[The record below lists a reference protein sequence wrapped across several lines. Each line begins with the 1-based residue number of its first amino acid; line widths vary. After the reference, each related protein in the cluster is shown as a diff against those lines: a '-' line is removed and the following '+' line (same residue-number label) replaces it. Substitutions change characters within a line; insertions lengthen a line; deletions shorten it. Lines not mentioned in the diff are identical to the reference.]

1 MNRIL
6 LSIVLM
12 AALLHTRSQD
22 ARIQQMVDHVNADS
36 IWSHIET
43 LSSLERYSITD
54 DTAAMYY
61 LFSYFQQLDYD
72 TVFYHHYTDGWIPN
86 VVAEKTGLEHPD
98 SVYIIGGHYD
108 VYTSGAPGAD
118 DNASG
123 TAGVMETARALSLYD
138 YDKTIR
144 FICFSGEELGLVGSG
159 YYAEQAAIF
168 DDNILAMI
176 NLDMISHSATG
187 TEDPEIWYAINS
199 FSGWMADDLEEA
211 IDLYI
216 ENTTTANGS
225 GSFFARASD
234 HASFW
239 DRDFPAIFLND
250 CLDWDSPNFNN
261 YIHTG
266 NDVLG
271 ISANNPVLARSI
283 TQSCVAMLADYAGV
297 AVSSGEDEYLVESSL
312 MLYPNP
318 ANQYIIIQADALI
331 NQISVFNSMG
341 KLVHEQSIASE
352 NSIKIDISG
361 LEKGFYVVSTISD
374 KGSNNQQKL
383 IVY

>member
-1 MNRIL
+1 MKRFL
-6 LSIVLM
+6 LPMVF
-12 AALLHTRSQD
+12 AVAFLHARSQD

-36 IWSHIET
+36 IWSYIET
-43 LSSLERYSITD
+43 LSSMERYSITE
-54 DTAAMYY
+54 DTAAMHY
-61 LFSYFQQLDYD
+61 LFSYFQQLDFD
-72 TVFYHHYTDGWIPN
+72 TVYYHHYKDNWIPN

-98 SVYIIGGHYD
+98 STFIIGGHYD
-108 VYTSGAPGAD
+108 VYASGAPGAD

-123 TAGVMETARALSLYD
+123 TAGVMEAARALCLHD
-138 YDKTIR
+138 YDKSVR
-144 FICFSGEELGLVGSG
+144 FICFSGEELGLVGSA

-168 DDNILAMI
+168 DENILAMI

-199 FSGWMADDLEEA
+199 FSGWMADDLQEA
-211 IDLYI
+211 IELYV

-261 YIHTG
+261 YIHTD

-271 ISANNPVLARSI
+271 TSANNQELARSI
-283 TQSCVAMLADYAGV
+283 TQSCVAMLAHYAGISV
-297 AVSSGEDEYLVESSL
+297 FSGRNEDFARNPL
-312 MLYPNP
+312 MIYPNP
-318 ANQYIIIQADALI
+318 ANQYIIIQAGAPI
-331 NQISVFNSMG
+331 NQISVFNGMG
-341 KLVHEQSIASE
+341 KMVLDQSIAAEYSV
-352 NSIKIDISG
+352 KIDISG
-361 LEKGFYVVSTISD
+361 LGRGFYLLSVISEN
-374 KGSNNQQKL
+374 GSNNQQKL

>member
-1 MNRIL
+1 MKRFL
-6 LSIVLM
+6 LPIVF
-12 AALLHTRSQD
+12 AVAFLHARSQD

-36 IWSHIET
+36 IWSYIET
-43 LSSLERYSITD
+43 LSSMERYSITE
-54 DTAAMYY
+54 DTAAMHF
-61 LFSYFQQLDYD
+61 LFSYFQQLDFD
-72 TVFYHHYTDGWIPN
+72 TVYYHHYKDNWIPN
-86 VVAEKTGLEHPD
+86 VVAEKTGLEYPD

-138 YDKTIR
+138 YDKSIR
-144 FICFSGEELGLVGSG
+144 FICFSGEELGLVGSA

-168 DDNILAMI
+168 DENILAMI

-199 FSGWMADDLEEA
+199 FSGWMADDLQEA
-211 IDLYI
+211 IELYV

-250 CLDWDSPNFNN
+250 CLDRDSPNFNN

-271 ISANNPVLARSI
+271 TSANNPELARSI
-283 TQSCVAMLADYAGV
+283 TQSCVATLAGYAGISV
-297 AVSSGEDEYLVESSL
+297 FSGEESYFAGHTV
-312 MLYPNP
+312 MIYPNP
-318 ANQYIIIQADALI
+318 AKHYIIIQSDTPLHH
-331 NQISVFNSMG
+331 ISVFDDVGSLLIEQEISSSHSY
-341 KLVHEQSIASE
+341 KLDISKLKHGFYLVSTLSE
-352 NSIKIDISG
+352 N
-361 LEKGFYVVSTISD
+361 
-374 KGSNNQQKL
+374 GSNNQQKL